1 MANTPIRTLG
11 RVPEDLWGIIK
22 YKAENSGMSKT
33 QYLIIAAL
41 FFDTAVLTDSE
52 SDSVQRVLD
61 RLKQK
66 EKDD

>member
-33 QYLIIAAL
+33 QYLVIAAL
-41 FFDTAVLTDSE
+41 FFDMDRLTKSE
-52 SDSVQRVLD
+52 LDGVQIVLD
-61 RLKQK
+61 NLKQK